1 MPVTKPPI
9 AIVPSHRLA
18 GGAVVAL
25 VAGEIDLGNSDELR
39 RSLLALVEKHEPKK
53 LVLNFAA
60 VDYLDSSAIAVLVE
74 AHKALRKVGGKL
86 YLTDLQTRVK
96 GIFRVA
102 RLDLIFG
109 LVDDEAAALAK

>member
-1 MPVTKPPI
+1 MPSMKTPT
-9 AIVPSHRLA
+9 AMVPSHRVA
-18 GGAVVAL
+18 GEAVVAS
-25 VAGEIDLGNSDELR
+25 VSGEVDLSNSDDLR
-39 RSLLALVEKHEPKK
+39 RSLLELVERHAPKK
-53 LVLNFAA
+53 LILNFGA

-74 AHKALRKVGGKL
+74 VHKALRKVGGKL
-86 YLTDLQTRVK
+86 YLTNLQTRVK